1 MQADIDALSDWIS
14 AHGHKLQPNCATVQE
29 YACAS
34 EEGFHNVNYVTNQQ
48 PAPGESARIWP

>member
-14 AHGHKLQPNCATVQE
+14 AHKLQPNCATVQE

-34 EEGFHNVNYVTNQQ
+34 EEGFHHANYVTNQQ
-48 PAPGESARIWP
+48 PAPGESALIWP